1 MKKHVN
7 SIIITVFLTI
17 AFILYGCNSSINNPE
32 KNKKQNTNTS
42 TGSSSADVSDEPEL
56 ELDSTELP
64 LTLKVIEAGKIIL
77 SGRNSFE
84 RISIQKGNGLIF
96 DPADIITVQAGDIIH
111 FYGKNYK
118 GNGSA
123 NLRIECTSDCYVYG
137 NAMSLIYYT
146 DFAGKTRINENYA
159 LQKLFLN
166 NTHIK
171 NHETLDIVLPATT
184 LSEGCY
190 KKMFYG
196 CTGLTRSPEL
206 PAETLTK
213 ECYNYM
219 FCNCKNLNSVKCL
232 ATDISA
238 ADCTKNWLANV
249 YETGS
254 FLCTQ
259 ESNIWLCKDKHSG
272 IPVGWVSDPPCAR
285 VDAKELPLTLEAIED
300 GKIIITTYIPPQ
312 TQNTTAS
319 PSISSGCKFL
329 ELKYSKN
336 GEEPQAVNGDIT
348 VSAGDKICLYA
359 KGPNSTANDFLNI
372 NSSGD
377 CYIYGNIMSLIDP
390 VDYKELTTIEK
401 EYCFSN
407 LFSPRSG
414 SMMYGLFS
422 GSSDTHLKNCAIEL
436 VLPATTLSNYCYFG
450 MFNHCSGLTVA
461 SELPAET
468 LKQYCY
474 KAMYQDCD
482 GLTIAPELP
491 ATTLSAYCY
500 ESMFQGCDGLTIA
513 PQLPAKKLSGYCYMN
528 MFCECSSLISAP
540 ELPATTLA
548 SSCYYQMFKGCTSLL
563 NAPKELPAETLTSR
577 CYFGMFQSCKS
588 LSSAP
593 EIKATTLA
601 DNCYQCMFMLCNE
614 LVSAPELPVK
624 VLKDNCYQEMFS
636 HCTKLKVAPVL
647 QAEDL
652 ATNCY
657 NNMFYNCP
665 NIQIIKCLA
674 KEGTTSSQGLFTHS
688 TSQYFS
694 NIDAQNGL
702 LVCVDTSNFTDCPSG
717 WKKVKESLLTLEVIQ
732 DGTIEISKIDSFN
745 DMHWLINSTTFADIS
760 SEDTLSMCFDAG
772 DTISLF
778 ASGPK
783 SEGANNLQI
792 NCTSDCYIYGD
803 LMSLDNYSAT
813 ISQAGEFK
821 GLFKDNTHI
830 KNHPTKKIILSA
842 QTLSDNCY
850 QEMFYGCTGLTSA
863 PELPAGTLASSCY
876 DSMFYGCTGLISAS
890 ALQAQTLS
898 DYCYQKMFYGCT
910 GLTSAPELLPAG
922 TLANHCYDSMFY
934 GCTGLT
940 SAPALPAET
949 LADYCYK
956 EMFKGCTGLT
966 SAPELPATT
975 LDFACYSS
983 MFYGCTGLTSAPELP
998 ATTLDSSCYSSMFYG
1013 CTGLTSAPELPA
1025 TTLGWYCYSRM
1036 FDGCAKLT
1044 SAPEL
1049 PATTL
1054 AKNCYEYMF
1063 QNCKSLETAPD
1074 LNASSLESDCY
1085 QYMFA
1090 GCTSLKYIKC
1100 LVRER
1105 LTGDTGSYLYT
1116 YNWLKDVP
1124 DGGTFVCSYKGNW
1137 GTNSASSI
1145 PNGWKVVETQN
1156 Q

>member
-146 DFAGKTRINENYA
+146 DFEDEKEIPDNYTF
-159 LQKLFLN
+159 QKLFLN

-171 NHETLDIVLPATT
+171 NHETLDLVLPATT

-190 KKMFYG
+190 KMMFYG
-196 CTGLTRSPEL
+196 CTGLTRAPEL

-238 ADCTKNWLANV
+238 ADCTTNWLVNV
-249 YETGS
+249 SDTGT
-254 FLCTQ
+254 FLSAQ
-259 ESNIWLCKDKHSG
+259 ENSIWQSKDKSSG
-272 IPVGWVSDPPCAR
+272 IPRAWAANPPFEV

-300 GKIIITTYIPPQ
+300 GSIIFSTYQ
-312 TQNTTAS
+312 VTFTNNNATS
-319 PSISSGCKFL
+319 FSVISSNKYTD
-329 ELKYSKN
+329 LKYSKN
-336 GEEPQAVNGDIT
+336 GEEAKAVTGNIQ
-348 VSAGDKICLYA
+348 VSAGDKVCFYA
-359 KGPNSTANDFLNI
+359 KGPGSDTRNFFSNI
-372 NSSGD
+372 NCTGD
-377 CYIYGNIMSLIDP
+377 CYVYGNIMSLIDP
-390 VDYKELTTIEK
+390 VEYKNLTTIPQS
-401 EYCFSN
+401 YCFYN
-407 LFSPRSG
+407 LFSSSNGPISIT
-414 SMMYGLFS
+414 GLIN

-436 VLPATTLSNYCYFG
+436 VLPATTLTNYCYFG

-468 LKQYCY
+468 LKPYCY

-491 ATTLSAYCY
+491 ATTLSTSCY
-500 ESMFQGCDGLTIA
+500 ESMFENCDGLTIPSELQA
-513 PQLPAKKLSGYCYMN
+513 GSLVESCYYR
-528 MFCECSSLISAP
+528 MFYGCKGLISAP

-548 SSCYYQMFKGCTSLL
+548 TKCYYEMFAECTNLS
-563 NAPKELPAETLTSR
+563 NTPKELPAEILKTYCYYSMFKACKALT
-577 CYFGMFQSCKS
+577 
-588 LSSAP
+588 SAP

-601 DNCYQCMFMLCNE
+601 EGCCIDMFMSCKE

-624 VLKDNCYQEMFS
+624 VLVSRCYERMFGS
-636 HCTKLKVAPVL
+636 CTKLKVAPVL
-647 QAEDL
+647 QAEEL

-674 KEGTTSSQGLFTHS
+674 KEGTTSSQGLFTPA
-688 TSQYFS
+688 TNPPPS
-694 NIDAQNGL
+694 NIDAQKGL
-702 LVCVDTSNFTDCPSG
+702 LVCVDISNFTDCPTG
-717 WKKVKESLLTLEVIQ
+717 WKRVKESSLTLELIQ
-732 DGTIEISKIDSFN
+732 DGSIDISMIDTFK
-745 DMHWLINSTTFADIS
+745 DMYWLINGTTLEDIS
-760 SEDTLSMCFDAG
+760 SKGTLSSWFEAG
-772 DTISLF
+772 DTVSFF
-778 ASGPK
+778 ASGYK
-783 SEGANNLQI
+783 GDGSNNLQI
-792 NCTSDCYIYGD
+792 NCASDCYIYGD
-803 LMSLDNYSAT
+803 LMSLDNYSDT
-813 ISQAGEFK
+813 ISKAGEFK
-821 GLFKDNTHI
+821 GLFKNNTHI

-863 PELPAGTLASSCY
+863 PELPAATLKQS
-876 DSMFYGCTGLISAS
+876 
-890 ALQAQTLS
+890 
-898 DYCYQKMFYGCT
+898 
-910 GLTSAPELLPAG
+910 
-922 TLANHCYDSMFY
+922 
-934 GCTGLT
+934 
-940 SAPALPAET
+940 
-949 LADYCYK
+949 
-956 EMFKGCTGLT
+956 
-966 SAPELPATT
+966 
-975 LDFACYSS
+975 CYSS

-998 ATTLDSSCYSSMFYG
+998 ATTLDSACYSSMFYG

-1036 FDGCAKLT
+1036 FYGCTKLT

-1063 QNCKSLETAPD
+1063 KNCTSLETAPD
-1074 LNASSLESDCY
+1074 LIAIDLASECY
-1085 QYMFA
+1085 QYMFD

-1100 LVRER
+1100 LAHRVQ
-1105 LTGDTGSYLYT
+1105 GSSYT
-1116 YNWLKDVP
+1116 FSWMNGVSSS
-1124 DGGTFVCSYKGNW
+1124 GTFVQSPNGTW
-1137 GTNSASSI
+1137 GQPGISSI
-1145 PNGWKVVETQN
+1145 PDGWVVQY

>member
-123 NLRIECTSDCYVYG
+123 NLRIECTADCYVYG

-190 KKMFYG
+190 KMMFYG
-196 CTGLTRSPEL
+196 CTGLTRAPEL
-206 PAETLTK
+206 PAETLSK

-238 ADCTKNWLANV
+238 ADCTKNWLVNV
-249 YETGS
+249 SDTGT
-254 FLCTQ
+254 FLSAQ
-259 ESNIWLCKDKHSG
+259 ENSIWQSKDKSSG
-272 IPVGWVSDPPCAR
+272 IPRAWAANPPFEV

-300 GKIIITTYIPPQ
+300 GAIIVATYQ
-312 TQNTTAS
+312 VTFTNNNAKS
-319 PSISSGCKFL
+319 FSVISANKYTD
-329 ELKYSKN
+329 LKYSKN
-336 GEEPQAVNGDIT
+336 GEEAKAVTGNIQ
-348 VSAGDKICLYA
+348 VSAGDKVCFYA
-359 KGPNSTANDFLNI
+359 KGPGPDTRDYFSNI
-372 NSSGD
+372 NCTGD
-377 CYIYGNIMSLIDP
+377 CYVYGNIMSLIDP
-390 VDYKELTTIEK
+390 VDYKNLTTIPK
-401 EYCFSN
+401 SYCFYN
-407 LFSPRSG
+407 LFSPSNG
-414 SMMYGLFS
+414 TIDSAGLIN

-436 VLPATTLSNYCYFG
+436 VLPATTLTNYCYFG

-461 SELPAET
+461 SELPAKT
-468 LKQYCY
+468 LKQFCY

-491 ATTLSAYCY
+491 ATTLSTNCY
-500 ESMFQGCDGLTIA
+500 EGMFQNCDGLKIA
-513 PQLPAKKLSGYCYMN
+513 SELPALSLVTKCYMR
-528 MFCECSSLISAP
+528 MFYECKGLISAP
-540 ELPATTLA
+540 ELPATKLA
-548 SSCYYQMFKGCTSLL
+548 SMCYYAMFGYCTSLT
-563 NAPKELPAETLTSR
+563 NAPKELPAETLTDN
-577 CYFGMFQSCKS
+577 CYADMFVNCQS
-588 LSSAP
+588 LQAAP
-593 EIKATTLA
+593 KINATTLA
-601 DNCYQCMFMLCNE
+601 ANCCNGMFMSCKG
-614 LVSAPELPVK
+614 LVSAPELPAK
-624 VLKDNCYQEMFS
+624 VLAQGCYQSMFGS
-636 HCTKLKVAPVL
+636 CTNLKVAPVL
-647 QAEDL
+647 QAETL
-652 ATNCY
+652 ATDCY
-657 NNMFYNCP
+657 KNMFYNCP

-674 KEGTTSSQGLFTHS
+674 KKGTTSTSSQGLFTHS
-688 TSQYFS
+688 SESFS
-694 NIDAQNGL
+694 NIDDQKGL
-702 LVCVDTSNFTDCPSG
+702 LFCVDTDIFDDCPSG
-717 WKKVKESLLTLEVIQ
+717 WKKVKESSLTLEVIQ
-732 DGTIEISKIDSFN
+732 DGSIDISMIGVFK
-745 DMHWLINSTTFADIS
+745 DMYWLINGTTLEDIS
-760 SEDTLSMCFDAG
+760 SKGTLSRWFEAG
-772 DTISLF
+772 DTVSFF
-778 ASGPK
+778 ASGYQ
-783 SEGANNLQI
+783 SSNSINLTI
-792 NCTSDCYIYGD
+792 NCSSDCYIYGD
-803 LMSLDNYSAT
+803 LMSLDNYSDT

-821 GLFKDNTHI
+821 GLFKNNTHI
-830 KNHPTKKIILSA
+830 KNHPSKKIILSA
-842 QTLSDNCY
+842 QTLSNNCY

-863 PELPAGTLASSCY
+863 PELPAATLN
-876 DSMFYGCTGLISAS
+876 
-890 ALQAQTLS
+890 Q
-898 DYCYQKMFYGCT
+898 
-910 GLTSAPELLPAG
+910 
-922 TLANHCYDSMFY
+922 
-934 GCTGLT
+934 
-940 SAPALPAET
+940 
-949 LADYCYK
+949 
-956 EMFKGCTGLT
+956 
-966 SAPELPATT
+966 
-975 LDFACYSS
+975 
-983 MFYGCTGLTSAPELP
+983 
-998 ATTLDSSCYSSMFYG
+998 SCYSSMFYG

-1025 TTLGWYCYSRM
+1025 TTLNSGCYSSMFSGCTGLTSAPELPATSLDWYCYSRM
-1036 FDGCAKLT
+1036 FYGCTKLT

-1074 LNASSLESDCY
+1074 LNASSLQSDCY

-1090 GCTSLKYIKC
+1090 GCTSLKNIKC
-1100 LVRER
+1100 LASEK
-1105 LTGDTGSYLYT
+1105 LTGTTGSYLYT
-1116 YNWLKDVP
+1116 SNWLKAVP
-1124 DGGTFVCSYKGNW
+1124 DGGTFVCSSKNNW
-1137 GTNSASSI
+1137 GTNGASSI